1 MVQRALRARVRIVV
15 APGSGLLPANEISK
29 LEAVMAPSVQ
39 WAPHRPIRIA
49 YCIDTMEVGGTE
61 LNALRTVERL
71 DPSQFAITV
80 ISIQPHG
87 PLAKRYEAAGVTVLG
102 FPLTSLYA
110 PGTAL
115 QGFRLARWL
124 RRERIDILHC
134 HDLYA
139 NLFGA
144 PWGRAAGVR
153 AVVTSRRWI
162 HPLRNRQLE
171 IANRL
176 AHRLGHWVWVNSV
189 AVASEVTKDG
199 VAIDHILRVPNF
211 VGESAFTDLSHA
223 TKLRLRAELGVP
235 ADALVIGCIARL
247 HPIKDHVTL
256 LGALGPL
263 CRQWP
268 QLHVI
273 LVGDGECRGALETRA
288 ASLGI
293 QDRVHFAGIR
303 PNDPNLHFL
312 FDISTLTSTGEGFP
326 NSLVEAMAA
335 GRPVV
340 ATRVGGNV
348 DAVRA
353 TTGILVEPR
362 SSEQLTNA
370 FAQLLADDS
379 LRRRMGAAAQHL
391 ARREYHA
398 ESVIPLV
405 ERTYRKLAGIGP

>member
-1 MVQRALRARVRIVV
+1 M
-15 APGSGLLPANEISK
+15 
-29 LEAVMAPSVQ
+29 EAVLAPSVQ
-39 WAPHRPIRIA
+39 GAPHRPIRIA

-71 DPSQFAITV
+71 DRSQFTVTV
-80 ISIQPHG
+80 ISIQPNG
-87 PLAKRYEAAGVTVLG
+87 PLAKRYRAAGVTVIG

-110 PGTAL
+110 PRTAL
-115 QGFRLARWL
+115 QGLRLARWL

-144 PWGRAAGVR
+144 PWGRAAGLR

-162 HPLRNRQLE
+162 HPLRNRRLE

-176 AHRLGHWVWVNSV
+176 AHRLGHWVWVNSD
-189 AVASEVTKDG
+189 AVASEVAKDG
-199 VAIDHILRVPNF
+199 IAIDHILRVPNF
-211 VGESAFTDLSHA
+211 VGESAFAEPTYA
-223 TKLRLRAELGVP
+223 MKVRLRAELGVP
-235 ADALVIGCIARL
+235 ADASVIGCIARL

-256 LGALGPL
+256 LRAVGPL
-263 CRQWP
+263 CWQWP

-273 LVGDGECRGALETRA
+273 LVGDGECRAELETLA
-288 ASLGI
+288 AGLGL
-293 QDRVHFAGIR
+293 QDRIHFAGLR
-303 PNDPNLHFL
+303 SNEPNLHFL

-362 SSEQLTNA
+362 NPEQLTRA
-370 FAQLLADDS
+370 LEQLLADDS
-379 LRRRMGAAAQHL
+379 LRRRMGAAAQQL

-398 ESVIPLV
+398 DSVIPSV
-405 ERTYRKLAGIGP
+405 ERTYRKLAGIAP